1 MKNYFSSFSP
11 YGSTNWNHAFALA
24 NTLSPAPDLV
34 LFFTDGNPTSW
45 GWGGRG
51 NYYPYDACTDAS
63 TTQPPELYNAMI
75 EANILKGKGA
85 HIFGMGVGEVDEDQL
100 IKVTGSLEYDPS
112 NSSHT
117 IANRDWYYSED
128 FSALEEDIKD
138 LVGRMCPD
146 VDCAMNLPACPGES
160 NGSIKVSV
168 TVSGSYSYTVTGPVT
183 KSGNATGDSNN
194 EFVIGELPAGDYVV
208 SVTIPNGSCPVTA
221 ICETSITSLGCSI
234 NGQTNVTCYEGSDG
248 SVTVKGSG
256 GDRKSTRLN
265 SSHVAISYAVFC
277 LKKKKT
283 NEY

>member
-1 MKNYFSSFSP
+1 MTFVNGLVCPEVRTAVMDFSNEAEWIQREYSDTSTTRSTMKNYFSSFSP

-128 FSALEEDIKD
+128 FSALEEDFKD

-146 VDCAMNLPACPGES
+146 VDCAMNLRSEERRVGKEWRWW
-160 NGSIKVSV
+160 GLR
-168 TVSGSYSYTVTGPVT
+168 
-183 KSGNATGDSNN
+183 
-194 EFVIGELPAGDYVV
+194 E
-208 SVTIPNGSCPVTA
+208 
-221 ICETSITSLGCSI
+221 
-234 NGQTNVTCYEGSDG
+234 
-248 SVTVKGSG
+248 
-256 GDRKSTRLN
+256 
-265 SSHVAISYAVFC
+265 H
-277 LKKKKT
+277 
-283 NEY
+283 